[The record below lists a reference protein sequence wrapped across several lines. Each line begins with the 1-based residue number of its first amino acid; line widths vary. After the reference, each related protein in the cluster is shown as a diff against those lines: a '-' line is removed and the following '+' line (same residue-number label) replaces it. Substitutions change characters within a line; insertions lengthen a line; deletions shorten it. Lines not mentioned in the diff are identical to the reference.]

1 MPHQEDARLQR
12 RDRALKQAGRT
23 TSRHHTGDAG
33 LSPPGPRC
41 GDVALDRQPLVGGPV
56 GRVSLG
62 VDGSAG
68 GVDVLDDQSGQFRDE
83 LRRLFVAH
91 ALPPGQRRLRD
102 ALGEDF
108 GVVVGVDRV
117 LGAVDDQRW

>member
-1 MPHQEDARLQR
+1 L
-12 RDRALKQAGRT
+12 LT
-23 TSRHHTGDAG
+23 I
-33 LSPPGPRC
+33 
-41 GDVALDRQPLVGGPV
+41 
-56 GRVSLG
+56 
-62 VDGSAG
+62 AG

-117 LGAVDDQRW
+117 LGAVDDERWYLNSGEIVDA

>member
-1 MPHQEDARLQR
+1 VHQAPDVVTWRWI
-12 RDRALKQAGRT
+12 GR
-23 TSRHHTGDAG
+23 
-33 LSPPGPRC
+33 
-41 GDVALDRQPLVGGPV
+41 PLVCGSV
-56 GRVSLG
+56 GRVSLV

-68 GVDVLDDQSGQFRDE
+68 GVDVLGDQSGQFRDQ

-91 ALPPGQRRLRD
+91 PLPPGQRRRRD

-117 LGAVDDQRW
+117 LGAVDDQRWYLNSGEIVDA